1 MRISDWS
8 SDVCSSDLFDLVREE
23 RLAQLRVAYDA
34 SRPDGPTVTLSRQGR
49 QVVSANPTNQTGR
62 MLLGQFFAG
71 FLTGSGRGAPSFQE
85 ADNASRDVLLPN
97 AVSLINLASIH
108 DFERVARQ
116 PVDPRRFRGN
126 ILIEGLPAWKIGRAH
141 V

>member
-1 MRISDWS
+1 
-8 SDVCSSDLFDLVREE
+8 
-23 RLAQLRVAYDA
+23 
-34 SRPDGPTVTLSRQGR
+34 
-49 QVVSANPTNQTGR
+49 

-85 ADNASRDVLLPN
+85 ADDASRDALLPN

-126 ILIEGLPAWKIGRAH
+126 ILIEGLPAWTEFGWLGNEVRIGGATQKGVRRIARVAATNVNPDPAEPEMNTPLTLH
-141 V
+141 RQIGKA